1 MGFHSLSLCDTNCWY
16 QYDLVWSLVR
26 FNSRALIRILVS
38 TVKENIFFIGNGK
51 YAYMEATG
59 RQHGDK
65 ARIVSPTM
73 QGPKCLSMM
82 YHMYGTHMGSLII
95 YMKTNSS
102 ETVEW
107 IKTGNHPDQWLEAAV
122 FINSSVDYQVIH
134 CYKLHRFQWA
144 K

>member
-1 MGFHSLSLCDTNCWY
+1 M
-16 QYDLVWSLVR
+16 
-26 FNSRALIRILVS
+26 IRILVS
-38 TVKENIFFIGNGK
+38 RESDIFSIGNGK

-65 ARIVSPTM
+65 VRITSPTM
-73 QGPKCLSMM
+73 QGPKCFSMM

-107 IKTGNHPDQWLEAAV
+107 IKTGNHPSQWLEAAV
-122 FINSSVDYQVIH
+122 FFNSSVDYQVID
-134 CYKLHRFQWA
+134 
-144 K
+144 